1 MNLFKKLT
9 ISVFFSIGLIG
20 QSYAAECI
28 APANP
33 GGGWDFTCRSISKI
47 MTDIGA
53 YDGSIKVTNMAG
65 GGGGLAYAHVVNER
79 NYSCG
84 FNCNS
89 YKISTKCICWND
101 FRSSKIF
108 RRYRC

>member
-1 MNLFKKLT
+1 MKILKKVAL
-9 ISVFFSIGLIG
+9 SALLSFGLIG

-53 YDGSIKVTNMAG
+53 HDGSIKVTNMAG
-65 GGGGLAYAHVVNER
+65 GGGGLAFAHVVNER
-79 NYSCG
+79 N
-84 FNCNS
+84 
-89 YKISTKCICWND
+89 TD
-101 FRSSKIF
+101 A
-108 RRYRC
+108 

>member
-1 MNLFKKLT
+1 
-9 ISVFFSIGLIG
+9 
-20 QSYAAECI
+20 
-28 APANP
+28 
-33 GGGWDFTCRSISKI
+33 

-79 NYSCG
+79 NSDDDLIVAA
-84 FNCNS
+84 S
-89 YKISTKCICWND
+89 TQQLQISTKCLFRHD